1 MTQREESHG
10 YRDPDTTIGMNVA
23 DPVDCLTNLPGLLG
37 HYPDESLVL
46 VIGDIDLEQPG
57 PILVRT
63 LDGDEL
69 GAVRHAAREMADEGH
84 ERADVYVISRTWDF
98 IVDGAPSPLPLVA
111 DVISEAGLEVVH
123 FAGVHRLRAGEA
135 VVDIDGGEL
144 GAIGDPVRCWA
155 SQRLHDS
162 GEAIAADAEA
172 LHDRFRP
179 EPAAFRIGAGEALRR
194 ANAAVREPRRVGRTT
209 RTSAG
214 AVASADGDAM
224 AEVRSHHL
232 EWLELV
238 AAVDRGDVSA
248 DDALTA
254 PQHLRTL
261 ARPLVSLLLR
271 DMTMGV
277 ILGAAAPTA
286 RALWLGSARLFR
298 GTARANALACYAID
312 RCVHGSP
319 SIAKAAL
326 DAALETDPG
335 HSLSQLL
342 LAAMSSGRGEEA
354 LRSMLEATED
364 IIGAVHPDG
373 AGHIDEVGHLDFVGT
388 DDDDAP
394 SPGGFRGTGRP

>member
-179 EPAAFRIGAGEALRR
+179 EPAAFRIGAGEALHR
-194 ANAAVREPRRVGRTT
+194 ANADVREPRRVGRTT
-209 RTSAG
+209 RASAG
-214 AVASADGDAM
+214 SAVSAGGDAM

-238 AAVDRGDVSA
+238 AAVDRGEVSA

-254 PQHLRTL
+254 PQQDRKSTRLNSSHGEQSRM
-261 ARPLVSLLLR
+261 PS
-271 DMTMGV
+271 
-277 ILGAAAPTA
+277 
-286 RALWLGSARLFR
+286 SA
-298 GTARANALACYAID
+298 
-312 RCVHGSP
+312 
-319 SIAKAAL
+319 
-326 DAALETDPG
+326 
-335 HSLSQLL
+335 
-342 LAAMSSGRGEEA
+342 
-354 LRSMLEATED
+354 
-364 IIGAVHPDG
+364 
-373 AGHIDEVGHLDFVGT
+373 
-388 DDDDAP
+388 
-394 SPGGFRGTGRP
+394 

>member
-162 GEAIAADAEA
+162 GEAIAADA
-172 LHDRFRP
+172 
-179 EPAAFRIGAGEALRR
+179 
-194 ANAAVREPRRVGRTT
+194 
-209 RTSAG
+209 
-214 AVASADGDAM
+214 
-224 AEVRSHHL
+224 
-232 EWLELV
+232 
-238 AAVDRGDVSA
+238 
-248 DDALTA
+248 
-254 PQHLRTL
+254 
-261 ARPLVSLLLR
+261 
-271 DMTMGV
+271 
-277 ILGAAAPTA
+277 
-286 RALWLGSARLFR
+286 
-298 GTARANALACYAID
+298 
-312 RCVHGSP
+312 
-319 SIAKAAL
+319 
-326 DAALETDPG
+326 
-335 HSLSQLL
+335 
-342 LAAMSSGRGEEA
+342 
-354 LRSMLEATED
+354 
-364 IIGAVHPDG
+364 
-373 AGHIDEVGHLDFVGT
+373 
-388 DDDDAP
+388 
-394 SPGGFRGTGRP
+394 

>member
-46 VIGDIDLEQPG
+46 VIGDTDLEQPG

-98 IVDGAPSPLPLVA
+98 IVDGSPSPLPLVA

-194 ANAAVREPRRVGRTT
+194 ANADVREPRRVGRTT
-209 RTSAG
+209 RASAG
-214 AVASADGDAM
+214 AAASADGEAM

-248 DDALTA
+248 DDALTS

-326 DAALETDPG
+326 NAALETDPG

-354 LRSMLEATED
+354 LRSMLQATED

-373 AGHIDEVGHLDFVGT
+373 AGHF
-388 DDDDAP
+388 DDDAP
-394 SPGGFRGTGRP
+394 SPGGFRGTGRA

>member
-46 VIGDIDLEQPG
+46 VIGDTDLEQPG

-69 GAVRHAAREMADEGH
+69 DAVRHAAREMADEGH

-98 IVDGAPSPLPLVA
+98 IVDGSPSPLRLVA

-194 ANAAVREPRRVGRTT
+194 ANADVREPRRVGRTT
-209 RTSAG
+209 RASAG
-214 AVASADGDAM
+214 AAASADGEAM

-248 DDALTA
+248 DDALTS

-354 LRSMLEATED
+354 LRSMLQATED

-373 AGHIDEVGHLDFVGT
+373 AGHF
-388 DDDDAP
+388 DDDAP
-394 SPGGFRGTGRP
+394 SPGGFRGTGRA